1 MSKYLE
7 TKKGSLED
15 MVAGVTEGKQSED
28 YKQLFKKELEKTGKG
43 VGSMSDVEKKAF
55 FNNIDKKHKAKNEGS
70 KEIQTKNMRT
80 TPGEGT
86 GAVGGPKL
94 NDTSVKKSLKASHCS
109 ESVEESAASDQAKSM
124 GLTYLKFGRYGKN
137 GTVTH
142 KSDGGALRKFD
153 PKTGKLGDKEK
164 PKFKKMSVAD
174 VNVDD
179 IKGNELKIPSVANP
193 SELVRGLKDKYG
205 DKYKVTNGPTSVT
218 ITKNKSDDTTSLS
231 SKETEQEV
239 QKLKDKIGLYKKDG
253 SPSAGK
259 LKSLIQYKVR
269 SQSGAGDNLG
279 FIEYEYKGSDTLEMD
294 ADEPDELVKVLKKK
308 FGDYLD
314 IKDDGMSTVT
324 AKVKNFDSV
333 KEDMKEEDNSLVS
346 QVAKEISKRALKEG
360 GVKDFLMDVEDD
372 AAHMSL
378 NDLIKKYYNQM
389 GLSAQD
395 LKKIFYRVNESAN
408 EELTAGQKKLP
419 PALQKA
425 IKDKEDKKS
434 IKASHC
440 SEETEEEEKT
450 IEQTIHDV
458 WNNAAAEEE
467 KREEEAKY
475 YKTEE
480 KKSITEEK
488 IKCPNC
494 GHMNDADA
502 QKCSNCGASLKS
514 ESKDS
519 NKKKTMTGS
528 PATKVD
534 TTPEVEY
541 EH

>member
-1 MSKYLE
+1 MSKYLT

-43 VGSMSDVEKKAF
+43 IGSMSDMEKKSF
-55 FNNIDKKHKAKNEGS
+55 FNKIDKKHSAKNEGS
-70 KEIQTKNMRT
+70 KEVQQKNVRT
-80 TPGEGT
+80 SPGEGT

-179 IKGNELKIPSVANP
+179 IKGNELKIPNVANP

-259 LKSLIQYKVR
+259 LKGIITSKIR
-269 SQSGAGDNLG
+269 SQSGAGDDLG
-279 FIEYEYKGSDTLEMD
+279 FIEYSYPSSDTLEMD
-294 ADEPDELVKVLKKK
+294 ADEPDELVIVLKKK

-314 IKDDGMSTVT
+314 IKYDGMSTVT
-324 AKVKNFDSV
+324 AKVKDFDSV
-333 KEDMKEEDNSLVS
+333 KESMKEEVDNSLVS

-395 LKKIFYRVNESAN
+395 LKKIFYRVNESVN
-408 EELTAGQKKLP
+408 
-419 PALQKA
+419 
-425 IKDKEDKKS
+425 
-434 IKASHC
+434 
-440 SEETEEEEKT
+440 EETEEEEKT
-450 IEQTIHDV
+450 IEQTIYDV
-458 WNNAAAEEE
+458 WNNAAAEED
-467 KREEEAKY
+467 KRESEASYFKPVE
-475 YKTEE
+475 EE
-480 KKSITEEK
+480 KKSLSEEQ

-494 GHMNDADA
+494 GHMNPADA
-502 QKCSNCGASLKS
+502 HKCSNCGASLKN
-514 ESKDS
+514 EEKDG
-519 NKKKTMTGS
+519 KKKTMTGS